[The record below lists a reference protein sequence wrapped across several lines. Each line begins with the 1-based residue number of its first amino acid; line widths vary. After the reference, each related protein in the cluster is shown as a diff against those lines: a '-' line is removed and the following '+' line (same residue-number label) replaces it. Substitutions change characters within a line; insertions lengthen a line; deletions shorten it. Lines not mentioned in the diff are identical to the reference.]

1 MFMERVPTPAQ
12 YIPRRPPPG
21 WKNIGPWNKT
31 NETKEAYG
39 IRTLNIAVNV
49 HFDKDDR
56 EFHGDIRYDGL
67 QRKHNRTLASEGGR
81 WRDTVPLEPQK
92 VEELIIGQT
101 YRFGELPL
109 GSKFIMN
116 GIEQTLNY
124 YNYAPQPSRGALIK
138 VSPDVSV
145 AYNGFMTKKGVFTE
159 LGNMPVTFVSHP
171 HKRIK
176 PAKSA
181 TAIKAKSRTPTK
193 SSTKS
198 SSKSSSKSSTKSAT
212 RSSRYKKEAASR
224 QRRVKSAKKRR
235 RRKQG
240 SRAKSVSVDKLSRK
254 RSTRRRSR

>member
-1 MFMERVPTPAQ
+1 MLGKVPARYRNNGIWSRT
-12 YIPRRPPPG
+12 G
-21 WKNIGPWNKT
+21 
-31 NETKEAYG
+31 ETREAFG
-39 IRTLNIAVNV
+39 IRTLDIAIDV
-49 HFDKDDR
+49 HYDPNDR

-67 QRKHNRTLASEGGR
+67 QKKHNRTLASEGR
-81 WRDTVPLEPQK
+81 WRDTVPLEPLN
-92 VEELIIGQT
+92 VEELNTGVT

-124 YNYAPQPSRGALIK
+124 YNYAPRPSKGAI
-138 VSPDVSV
+138 VSTDLSEEN
-145 AYNGFMTKKGVFTE
+145 NGFMTNKGAFTA

-181 TAIKAKSRTPTK
+181 SALKAKSRTPT
-193 SSTKS
+193 
-198 SSKSSSKSSTKSAT
+198 KSSSKSSTKSAT
-212 RSSRYKKEAASR
+212 RSSRYKKQAASR